1 MPSKS
6 AKQAKFMRAV
16 AGGMKPKG
24 KKGPARSVA
33 REFARADALRRRK
46 HPGYEH
52 KSPAGWK
59 DGKHYST
66 GGTTGGGSIGGGSA
80 GGGGGG

>member
-1 MPSKS
+1 MPSKT

-16 AGGMKPKG
+16 AHGMKPRG
-24 KKGPARSVA
+24 GKGPSKKVA
-33 REFARADALRRRK
+33 AEFVRADALRKYK

-59 DGKHYST
+59 DGKNYST
-66 GGTTGGGSIGGGSA
+66 GGTVSGSIGGASSG
-80 GGGGGG
+80 